1 MIEKE
6 RKFILKELPTDL
18 TPSNIQQGYLMFE
31 GNKHLRVRVIDNV
44 KAFLTFKIILDST
57 VRVEYEYEIPLADGI
72 EMLNSTDIKLSKTRY
87 KTEFEGNQVDI
98 DIFENGLAVVE
109 IEYVD
114 ELNNIPD
121 YCGIEVT
128 EDNRFSNINIA
139 KTNKKS

>member
-18 TPSNIQQGYLMFE
+18 TPSYIQQGYLMFD
-31 GNKHLRVRVIDNV
+31 GNKHLRVRVIDDV
-44 KAFLTFKIILDST
+44 RAVLTYKTIHNST
-57 VRVEYEYEIPLADGI
+57 VRTEYEYEIPLADAI
-72 EMLNSTDIKLSKTRY
+72 EMLNSTDVKLAKIRY
-87 KTEFEGNQVDI
+87 KTEFDGNQVDI
-98 DIFENGLAVVE
+98 DIFENGLKVVE
-109 IEYVD
+109 IEYKD